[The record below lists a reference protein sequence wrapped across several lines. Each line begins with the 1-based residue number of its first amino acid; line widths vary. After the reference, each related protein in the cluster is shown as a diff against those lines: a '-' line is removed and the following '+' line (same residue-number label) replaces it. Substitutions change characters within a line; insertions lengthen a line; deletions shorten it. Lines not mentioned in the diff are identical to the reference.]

1 MAQFDVFRLRAGG
14 LVLDCQSDWVDFLE
28 TRFVIPL
35 LDPDSVP
42 NALKGLHPAFNV
54 EGREL
59 LMATHLGG
67 AVQRNELIEPL
78 HSLERHRYTIIK
90 ALDFL
95 ITGV

>member
-1 MAQFDVFRLRAGG
+1 MAQFDVYRVGSG
-14 LVLDCQSDWVDFLE
+14 ELVLDCQSDWVGFLD

-35 LDPDSVP
+35 LNPDLVP
-42 NALKGLHPAFNV
+42 NAIKGLHPAFKV
-54 EGREL
+54 DGQEF
-59 LMATHLGG
+59 LMVTQLGA

-78 HSLERHRYTIIK
+78 LSLERHRYTIIK